1 MRLLLGI
8 ILGAGLTLGLAF
20 LHDNNAPKDGLHQ
33 IVNWDVLGT
42 VARDQTAALR
52 RLWDDTVAKRQA

>member
-1 MRLLLGI
+1 MRVFLGI
-8 ILGAGLTLGLAF
+8 IVGAALALGLAF
-20 LHDNNAPKDGLHQ
+20 IHDNNVPKDGLHQ

-52 RLWDDTVAKRQA
+52 KLWDDTVAKRQA